1 MGWSD
6 ETKAPLNAWIEK
18 NRKATLSEN
27 RDEIASVALEFDG
40 HIKAILDDKRTKRPD
55 DVTFELMNDV
65 VMPPQGKRV
74 MSDEE
79 LVSLIRSELSTMSSA
94 VGIIFEFFIHY
105 PDVLI
110 HLKTNPQDIDNAV
123 LEILR
128 LHDPLITNRRRT
140 TCPVTLHG
148 IDIPKDAKIT
158 INWQSANRNPKA
170 FHQADSFELHQ
181 S

>member
-40 HIKAILDDKRTKRPD
+40 YIKAILDDKRTKRPD

-65 VMPPQGKRV
+65 VMLPQGERV

-79 LVSLIRSELSTMSSA
+79 LVSLIRNWTVGELSTMSSA
-94 VGIIFEFFIHY
+94 VGIIF
-105 PDVLI
+105 
-110 HLKTNPQDIDNAV
+110 
-123 LEILR
+123 
-128 LHDPLITNRRRT
+128 
-140 TCPVTLHG
+140 
-148 IDIPKDAKIT
+148 
-158 INWQSANRNPKA
+158 
-170 FHQADSFELHQ
+170 
-181 S
+181 